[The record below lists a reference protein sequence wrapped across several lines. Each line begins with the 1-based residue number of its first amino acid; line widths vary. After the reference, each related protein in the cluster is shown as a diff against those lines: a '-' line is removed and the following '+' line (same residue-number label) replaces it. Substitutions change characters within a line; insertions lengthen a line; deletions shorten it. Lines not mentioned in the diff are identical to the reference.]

1 MNRLNEASHKQSIVE
16 ICKRLYDRAYIAGR
30 DGNVSIRIGDR
41 ILITPTGVNKG
52 FLTEDMIVET
62 DLEGN
67 PIGGGKPSG
76 EIFLHKAVYKHHPN
90 ASAVVHAHPPRC
102 VSLTLA
108 GITLEEPII
117 PRIVAALGP
126 VPTVP
131 YATPQTDELAQ
142 VLIPYLE
149 AGHIALLMDRH
160 GSVTTGADVYEAFDR
175 IDMLE
180 HAATIVW
187 HAKSLASDLVP
198 QIRDE
203 EVRRLRGG

>member
-1 MNRLNEASHKQSIVE
+1 MNHRKAIVE

-30 DGNVSIRIGDR
+30 DGNVSIRVGDT

-52 FLTEDMIVET
+52 FITEDMIVET
-62 DLEGN
+62 DLDGN
-67 PIGGGKPSG
+67 PRSAGKPSG
-76 EIFLHKAVYKHHPN
+76 EIFLHKAVYKYHPD
-90 ASAVVHAHPPRC
+90 ASAVVHAHPPHC

-149 AGHIALLMDRH
+149 AGHLALLMDRH
-160 GSVTTGADVYEAFDR
+160 GSVTVGSDVFEAFDR
-175 IDMLE
+175 IDSLE

-187 HAKSLASDLVP
+187 RAKSLAQELVP
-198 QIRDE
+198 QIRAD
-203 EVRRLRGG
+203 EVRRLRGS